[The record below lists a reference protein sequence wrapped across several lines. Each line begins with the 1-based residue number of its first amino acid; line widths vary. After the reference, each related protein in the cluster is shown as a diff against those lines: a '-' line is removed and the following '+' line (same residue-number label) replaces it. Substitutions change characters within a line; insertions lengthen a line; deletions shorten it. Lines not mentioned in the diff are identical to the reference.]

1 MYRIEQHVADIRLR
15 VSAGTVEELFRDAMR
30 GLFAV
35 LGPTAAPDARAVQ
48 RRISLESIDRT
59 SVLVDFLGE
68 VLVQAHIAKV
78 EFTTIEFETISE
90 TGVAAIVRGVTPV
103 VFERDVKAVTYHEA
117 EVQVAEGEWSTM
129 LVLDI

>member
-35 LGPTAAPDARAVQ
+35 LSPTAAPDAREMQ
-48 RRISLESIDRT
+48 RRIALESVDRT

-68 VLVQAHIAKV
+68 VLVQAHIAKAA
-78 EFTTIEFETISE
+78 FTAIEFEALSE
-90 TGVAAIVRGVTPV
+90 TEIAATVRGVAPV
-103 VFERDVKAVTYHEA
+103 VVERDVKAVTYHEA
-117 EVQVAEGEWSTM
+117 DVQLANGEWSTM